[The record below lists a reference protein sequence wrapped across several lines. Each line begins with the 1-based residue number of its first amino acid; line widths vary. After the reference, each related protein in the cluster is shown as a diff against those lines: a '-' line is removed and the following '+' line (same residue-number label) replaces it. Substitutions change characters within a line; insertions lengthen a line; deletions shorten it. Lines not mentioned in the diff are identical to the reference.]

1 MPVFST
7 ALARGPEEETGMVSS
22 SVTFLCVRERSP
34 SKKAPRGCIFF
45 HAVHEACGESILW
58 AAGCQPTGPPGCS
71 ATLEITARVFLP
83 CRYLTHLLLL
93 REKMATCNGN

>member
-45 HAVHEACGESILW
+45 HAVHEARGESIL
-58 AAGCQPTGPPGCS
+58 
-71 ATLEITARVFLP
+71 
-83 CRYLTHLLLL
+83 
-93 REKMATCNGN
+93 